1 MLEKEINEIKKQK
14 AHDSLC
20 KKVSAA
26 TNLLAQINEIQCE
39 HEPNGCFF
47 EVTKKILEMY
57 RYLRFDFLE
66 PVLKTSVDEFQEYGI
81 DFNASTTKEQIECLD
96 FMVALPRD
104 MYCNKNEISSFVKSS
119 APTSIRKFISLIDS
133 AMKPLEIE
141 DACSAKVLRTYYL
154 NRNKK
159 TKEEVAA
166 ELGISVPTFFRKKKI
181 AITKLSI
188 LIFGPLGERHP
199 EFSLS
204 RLNKDYHSKL
214 FEIADKIDELFEND
228 SFTIDYSQK

>member
-1 MLEKEINEIKKQK
+1 MTTKEINEMKKQK
-14 AHDSLC
+14 AHEALC
-20 KKVSAA
+20 KKVSDA
-26 TNLLAQINEIQCE
+26 TDLLLQINEIQNE

-57 RYLRFDFLE
+57 RYIRFDFLE
-66 PVLKTSVDEFQEYGI
+66 PIVKTSVDEFQEYGI
-81 DFNASTTKEQIECLD
+81 DFNADTTEEQIDCLD
-96 FMVALPRD
+96 FMVALPKD
-104 MYCNKNEISSFVKSS
+104 MYCNENEISSFVKSS

-141 DACSAKVLRTYYL
+141 DNNSAKILRTYYL
-154 NRNKK
+154 YRDKK
-159 TKEEVAA
+159 TKEEASA

-199 EFSLS
+199 DFSLS

-214 FEIADKIDELFEND
+214 FEVADKIDELFAEN
-228 SFTIDYSQK
+228 